1 MNIRIRRPALSLAAV
16 AALAVTMPAAS
27 HAQGDWEG
35 EVTLY
40 GWLPTMGGT
49 FHFPVA
55 GSVDAELDPSDV
67 LNALNFAFF
76 TTAEVRKD
84 RWGALTDVIYLDLG
98 NTKRGLRDLTIG
110 DQELPA
116 QLQTKTEVSL
126 KGWVWT
132 LGGTY
137 VLSED
142 AAHPVSLVAGARLID
157 LTNELKLDVTGDIT
171 GTPLPGRR
179 VRGEANLSNWDA
191 VVGLKGRMDLGEAG
205 AWFVPYYADIGTGES
220 DLTWQAVL
228 GVGYAFDWGDLA
240 VAWRYMDYDF
250 GSDDP
255 VEDLWQSG
263 VALGATFHF

>member
-1 MNIRIRRPALSLAAV
+1 MNSRIRRPALSVAVV
-16 AALAVTMPAAS
+16 AALAVTMPAVS
-27 HAQGDWEG
+27 QAQGDWEG

-84 RWGALTDVIYLDLG
+84 RWGALTDIIYLDLG
-98 NTKRGLRDLTIG
+98 NSKRGFRDITIG
-110 DQELPA
+110 DEELPA
-116 QLQTKTEVSL
+116 QLQTKADISL
-126 KGWVWT
+126 SGWVWT

-137 VLSED
+137 LLSED
-142 AAHPVSLVAGARLID
+142 AAHPVSLVAGARLLD

-171 GTPLPGRR
+171 GTPLPGRQL
-179 VRGEANLSNWDA
+179 RGEANLSNWDA
-191 VVGLKGRMDLGEAG
+191 VVGLKGRMDLGEVG

-220 DLTWQAVL
+220 DLTYQVM
-228 GVGYAFDWGDLA
+228 GGIGYSFKWGDVVA
-240 VAWRYMDYDF
+240 AWRYLDYDMK
-250 GSDDP
+250 
-255 VEDLWQSG
+255 SG
-263 VALGATFHF
+263 KTIENMTFNGPAIAAVFHW

>member
-1 MNIRIRRPALSLAAV
+1 MNSRIRRPALSLAVV
-16 AALAVTMPAAS
+16 AALAVGMPAAS
-27 HAQGDWEG
+27 QAQGDWEG
-35 EVTLY
+35 DVTLY

-84 RWGALTDVIYLDLG
+84 RWGALTDIIYLDLG
-98 NTKRGLRDLTIG
+98 NSKRGFRDITIG

-116 QLQTKTEVSL
+116 QLQTKADISL
-126 KGWVWT
+126 SGWVWT

-137 VLSED
+137 ILSED

-171 GTPLPGRR
+171 GTPLPGRQL
-179 VRGEANLSNWDA
+179 RGEANLSNWDA
-191 VVGLKGRMDLGEAG
+191 VVGVKGRMDLGEAG